1 MEQEEPQ
8 DRSAAGVEPAADG
21 VLSPRGGPVSR
32 RLLRLEIPVFP
43 ERQMFRVHDPIAD
56 IDVPGGRPVPPV
68 DSLIST
74 GRDQLI
80 ISCAQEHLG
89 VQLTLEE
96 WDAAPPPFSDGY
108 EDEAKCVLYL
118 RGQLSIDTG
127 ATGIRPV
134 GSLRLSGGVGDY
146 GVRIYTRNRAAAV
159 QSYGE
164 LYQQFADPLSDEFQ
178 QARKQLEGMEQ
189 YLLQLWRES

>member
-1 MEQEEPQ
+1 MEQEELQ
-8 DRSAAGVEPAADG
+8 DRIAVGLGPAAGG
-21 VLSPRGGPVSR
+21 VPSPRGGPVSR

-43 ERQMFRVHDPIAD
+43 ERLMFRVKDPLAD
-56 IDVPGGRPVPPV
+56 IDAPGGPVPPV

-80 ISCAQEHLG
+80 VSCAQEHLG
-89 VQLTLEE
+89 VQLTVEE
-96 WDAAPPPFSDGY
+96 WDDAPPLFSDGY

-127 ATGIRPV
+127 SAGLRAV
-134 GSLRLSGGVGDY
+134 DALRLSGGVGDY

-159 QSYGE
+159 TSYRE
-164 LYQQFADPLSDEFQ
+164 LYQQFADPLSDDFQ

>member
-1 MEQEEPQ
+1 MEQEKLQ
-8 DRSAAGVEPAADG
+8 DRNAVGLEPAARG
-21 VLSPRGGPVSR
+21 VPSPRGGLVTR

-43 ERQMFRVHDPIAD
+43 ERLMFRVRDPIAD
-56 IDVPGGRPVPPV
+56 IDAPGPVPPV

-80 ISCAQEHLG
+80 VSTAQEHLG
-89 VQLTLEE
+89 VQLTVEE
-96 WDAAPPPFSDGY
+96 WDEAPPPFSDGY

-127 ATGIRPV
+127 AGGFRAV
-134 GSLRLSGGVGDY
+134 DALRLSGGVGDY
-146 GVRIYTRNRAAAV
+146 GVRIYTRNRTAAV

-164 LYQQFADPLSDEFQ
+164 LFRQFADPLSDDFQ
-178 QARKQLEGMEQ
+178 QARKELEGMEQ